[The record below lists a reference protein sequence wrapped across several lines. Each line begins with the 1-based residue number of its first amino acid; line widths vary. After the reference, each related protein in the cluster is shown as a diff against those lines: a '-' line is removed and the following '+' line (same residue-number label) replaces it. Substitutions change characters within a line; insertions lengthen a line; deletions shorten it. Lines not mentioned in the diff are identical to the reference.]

1 MTHEVIC
8 AGFGGQGV
16 MLMGQL
22 LAYAATMEG
31 KEATWYPSYG
41 PEMRGGTANCQV
53 VISDQP
59 INSPVLSLPQSVIV
73 LNRPSFEKFA
83 STVAPGGLLL
93 VNLSLVDI
101 KSKRTDL
108 EIHEIPATEIAQQIG
123 STLVANIILLGAYL
137 ERMKSVRFESVEAVL
152 QKTMSG
158 RREKFIPLNM
168 EALHAGR
175 EFIRKSTS
183 E

>member
-1 MTHEVIC
+1 MTYEVIC

-59 INSPVLSLPQSVIV
+59 ISSPVLSLPQAAIV
-73 LNRPSFEKFA
+73 LNKPSFEKFA
-83 STVAPGGLLL
+83 PIVANNGLLL

-101 KSKRTDL
+101 KSARTDL
-108 EIHEIPATEIAQQIG
+108 EIYEIPATEIAQQIG
-123 STLVANIILLGAYL
+123 STVVTNIVLLGAYL
-137 ERMKSVRFESVEAVL
+137 ERIKPVKFESVEAIL
-152 QKTMSG
+152 QKMLTG

-168 EALHAGR
+168 EALQRGR
-175 EFIRKSTS
+175 DFMQKSRA
-183 E
+183 

>member
-1 MTHEVIC
+1 MTYEVIC

-59 INSPVLSLPQSVIV
+59 ISSPVLSLPQAVIV
-73 LNRPSFEKFA
+73 LNKPSFEKFA
-83 STVAPGGLLL
+83 PIVAKSGLLL

-101 KSKRTDL
+101 KSERTDL
-108 EIHEIPATEIAQQIG
+108 EIYEIPATEIAQQIG
-123 STLVANIILLGAYL
+123 STVVTNIVLLGAYL
-137 ERMKSVRFESVEAVL
+137 ERIKPVKFESVEAIL
-152 QKTMSG
+152 QKTLTG
-158 RREKFIPLNM
+158 KREKFIPLNM
-168 EALHAGR
+168 EALKRGR
-175 EFIRKSTS
+175 DFMQKNRA
-183 E
+183 